1 MRKLNTL
8 LKDIDNLDTFAE
20 LLMQN
25 VASLSS
31 DITKCNVRRFLYSLE
46 APQALKMQHNWTLVK
61 KSTTYM
67 LALIKLHLCLKQNY
81 SEITAHQVFSV
92 SSMPLNRHPVWHTNE
107 KNFGVSIYS

>member
-20 LLMQN
+20 LMQN

-46 APQALKMQHNWTLVK
+46 APQALKMQHN
-61 KSTTYM
+61 
-67 LALIKLHLCLKQNY
+67 
-81 SEITAHQVFSV
+81 
-92 SSMPLNRHPVWHTNE
+92 
-107 KNFGVSIYS
+107 